1 MIDKDSHII
10 NRVLDGDMDSFRTL
24 MDSYSQ
30 RVFALVVRI
39 VDNEADAEEITQD
52 VFLKVYKNLA
62 RFDGRSMFS
71 SWLYRIAYNES
82 ISHTRKGRR
91 EVAVEE
97 SLLRAVS
104 DSTVD
109 ALLDSGDA
117 RLAALPEALDRLGAE
132 ERAIIT
138 LYYMEGLPMKEVAD
152 IMRISESNAKVRL
165 MRTRKK
171 LYVLIT
177 QITKRYEIGRASCRE
192 RVLQVV

>member
-1 MIDKDSHII
+1 
-10 NRVLDGDMDSFRTL
+10 
-24 MDSYSQ
+24 
-30 RVFALVVRI
+30 
-39 VDNEADAEEITQD
+39 
-52 VFLKVYKNLA
+52 
-62 RFDGRSMFS
+62 MFS

-177 QITKRYEIGRASCRE
+177 QITKRYE
-192 RVLQVV
+192 

>member
-171 LYVLIT
+171 LYVFIT
-177 QITKRYEIGRASCRE
+177 QITKRYE
-192 RVLQVV
+192 